1 MTLFRSLLGSL
12 AVTLVLFSCKKDY
25 SDEDG
30 KIPGVIESTWEFN
43 SGGQQFNGD
52 MDSAYVQS
60 AAGFSALSM
69 IGSRPLNQSG
79 EIILQIIGDNIG
91 TGTYSSADIF
101 FQYSEN
107 GSILYQ
113 TIPGQTSD
121 FSITITEIDSS
132 SVSGT
137 FSGTVRDSQGNSYTI
152 TDGKFSVAMTLDYN
166 PGPAPD
172 LQLTVWA
179 KEICF
184 DGSSIEIKVG
194 TQNGFISDAIANEPE
209 CGAQGAATFTLPQGI
224 YTVTAICGA
233 DTLRYEVNLI
243 SNCTKLLV
251 DFANPP
257 VLEDYLPLTV
267 GSYWDYN
274 DLSNTSFTHRVTSAR
289 DTIIDGRQYWIQ
301 LSQLPDTFYFR
312 KDGNIYYEYVRLDF
326 NDFVNNAPSVELV
339 ILHDDY
345 LPGQSWQIEG
355 IDLDLSGIVVKAK
368 FESTILDR
376 DFSANISGVDYDNLI
391 AVETKIFFSP
401 DGGIT
406 YQDSGNSFIRIFAKG
421 IGIVYYYD
429 VERAREWGAYA
440 TSIVP

>member
-1 MTLFRSLLGSL
+1 MTLFRSLLGFL

-30 KIPGVIESTWEFN
+30 KIPGVIESTWEFK

-79 EIILQIIGDNIG
+79 EIILQIIGDNIS
-91 TGTYSSADIF
+91 TGTYSSTDIF

-121 FSITITEIDSS
+121 FSITITEIDTS

-137 FSGTVRDSQGNSYTI
+137 FSGTVRDSQGNSHTI
-152 TDGKFSVAMTLDYN
+152 TDGKFSVAMTQDFN
-166 PGPAPD
+166 PGPLPD

-194 TQNGFISDAIANEPE
+194 TQNGFISDAIAIEPE

-233 DTLRYEVNLI
+233 DTLKFDVNLVT
-243 SNCTKLLV
+243 NCTKLLV
-251 DFANPP
+251 DFSNPP

-289 DTIIDGRQYWIQ
+289 DTIIDGRQYWMQ

-312 KDGNIYYEYVRLDF
+312 KDEHIYYEYV
-326 NDFVNNAPSVELV
+326 
-339 ILHDDY
+339 
-345 LPGQSWQIEG
+345 
-355 IDLDLSGIVVKAK
+355 
-368 FESTILDR
+368 
-376 DFSANISGVDYDNLI
+376 
-391 AVETKIFFSP
+391 
-401 DGGIT
+401 
-406 YQDSGNSFIRIFAKG
+406 
-421 IGIVYYYD
+421 
-429 VERAREWGAYA
+429 
-440 TSIVP
+440 

>member
-1 MTLFRSLLGSL
+1 MTLFRSLLGFL
-12 AVTLVLFSCKKDY
+12 TVTLVFFSCKKDY

-30 KIPGVIESTWEFN
+30 KIPGIIESTWEFK

-91 TGTYSSADIF
+91 TGTYTSADIF

-121 FSITITEIDSS
+121 FSITITQIDTSS
-132 SVSGT
+132 ISGT
-137 FSGTVRDSQGNSYTI
+137 FSGTVKDSQGNSHNI
-152 TDGKFSVAMTLDYN
+152 TDGKFSVAITQDYN
-166 PGPAPD
+166 PGPSPE

-184 DGSSIEIKVG
+184 DGGPIEIKVG
-194 TQNGFISDAIANEPE
+194 TQNGFISDAMADEPE

-233 DTLRYEVNLI
+233 DTLQYDVNLI
-243 SNCTKLLV
+243 TNCTKLLI
-251 DFANPP
+251 DFVNPP
-257 VLEDYLPLTV
+257 VIEDYLPLTV
-267 GSYWDYN
+267 GSFWDYS
-274 DLSNTSFTHRVTSAR
+274 DLSNTAFTHRITSTR
-289 DTIIDGRQYWIQ
+289 DTIIDGRQFWMQ
-301 LSQLPDTFYFR
+301 VSQLPDTFYFR
-312 KDGNIYYEYVRLDF
+312 KNERIYYEYVRLDF
-326 NDFVNNAPSVELV
+326 NDFVNNPPSVELV

-345 LPGQSWQIEG
+345 LQGQKWEISG

-376 DFSANISGVDYDNLI
+376 DFSSNINGVNYDNLI

-401 DGGIT
+401 DGGQN
-406 YQDSGNSFIRIFAKG
+406 YQDSGNSYVRIFARG

-429 VERAREWGAYA
+429 LERAREWGAYA